1 MWSLTK
7 REIAAT
13 FGYAQPE
20 HGVRVAV
27 FGWPDCGLRGKIR
40 WQGEG
45 RVLGCVRYPGGPVV
59 RDFEG
64 ERKKK
69 KGAIGGAGGGGGEGA
84 AGTGRE
90 GSAAGERTRLEG
102 CIVVASSDENVKFHE
117 VWMGRASGFLGNYAG
132 GDGNGDR
139 LGGGGFGGRGVL
151 EGEIMGYGAE
161 GRASWEG
168 IR

>member
-1 MWSLTK
+1 M
-7 REIAAT
+7 
-13 FGYAQPE
+13 
-20 HGVRVAV
+20 
-27 FGWPDCGLRGKIR
+27 
-40 WQGEG
+40 
-45 RVLGCVRYPGGPVV
+45 LGCVRYPGGPVV

-64 ERKKK
+64 EGKKK

-117 VWMGRASGFLGNYAG
+117 VWMGRASGFLGSYAG

-151 EGEIMGYGAE
+151 EGEIMGYGAR
-161 GRASWEG
+161 GTGSWEG